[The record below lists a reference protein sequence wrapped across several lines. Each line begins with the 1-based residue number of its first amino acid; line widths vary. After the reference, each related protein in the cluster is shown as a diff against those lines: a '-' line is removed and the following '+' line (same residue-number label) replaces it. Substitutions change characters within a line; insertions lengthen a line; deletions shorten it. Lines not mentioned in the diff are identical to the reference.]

1 MKGRKEIL
9 SGPASGPGKW
19 GDCLREMSTGATEGR
34 KREDTCGNRKRTNGM
49 AGKAERNEA
58 AGERFK
64 GILSKRL
71 QMLANMVTPGN
82 CLADVGCDHGYLSI
96 ALVGSGVCP
105 KAIAMDVR
113 EGPLAAA
120 RLHIKEAGLE
130 GCISARLSDGLAE
143 CGPEEADTVVCAGMG
158 GRLME
163 QILRADMGKAR
174 AMREL
179 ILQPQSELPHF
190 RAFLREAGFVVI
202 DEDAV
207 REGGKYYFAMKA
219 VYGQGNTGREVGA
232 EPAEGA
238 PGKDMPV
245 EPAEGMPGRDMSG
258 ETEAGG
264 LRMGAS
270 DAGERSLDDL
280 YGGILLG
287 RNHPVLWQYLQQRER
302 YVSELENSLAVSH
315 TRKSVR
321 RQQEV
326 RRELEDLRNAMACYG
341 KAEGSP

>member
-1 MKGRKEIL
+1 MEGRQEIL

-19 GDCLREMSTGATEGR
+19 GDCLREMSTGAAEGR
-34 KREDTCGNRKRTNGM
+34 KREDTCRNRKRTNGM

-82 CLADVGCDHGYLSI
+82 RLADVGCDHGYLSI

-207 REGGKYYFAMKA
+207 CEGGKYYFAMKA
-219 VYGQGNTGREVGA
+219 VYGQGNAGREVGA
-232 EPAEGA
+232 EPE
-238 PGKDMPV
+238 
-245 EPAEGMPGRDMSG
+245 EGMQGRNVSG
-258 ETEAGG
+258 ETDAAG
-264 LRMGAS
+264 LRTGAS
-270 DAGERSLDDL
+270 EAGERHLDDL

-302 YVSELENSLAVSH
+302 YVSELENSLAASH
-315 TRKSVR
+315 TRKSAR